1 MCFIM
6 VILEIISYVIL
17 FIGAIALIYFSID
30 DDKPLI
36 QIKEIEISIVD
47 HEENDEKNDGKND
60 SL

>member
-6 VILEIISYVIL
+6 GILEIISYAIL

-36 QIKEIEISIVD
+36 QIKEIKISIVD
-47 HEENDEKNDGKND
+47 HEENDEKNDEKND
-60 SL
+60 K

>member
-1 MCFIM
+1 M

-60 SL
+60 K

>member
-1 MCFIM
+1 M

>member
-1 MCFIM
+1 M

-47 HEENDEKNDGKND
+47 HDNQKEKDEENNK
-60 SL
+60 